1 MISECPVWIVRVVG
15 HADGVSYHGPFI
27 DKSDAIAFECSIDD
41 LPEFG
46 GYDTVCILP
55 VWGI

>member
-1 MISECPVWIVRVVG
+1 MISECPVWIVHVAG
-15 HADGVSYHGPFI
+15 HAAGVSYHGPFI

-41 LPEFG
+41 LP
-46 GYDTVCILP
+46 